1 MENKV
6 KKSSWGGKSIKVKR
20 EKSYLNFL
28 MDILIFFQCKTE
40 RECVLTSIEM
50 AKALGYKDFNE
61 IIENNETIK
70 AGDKI
75 YVNNKDKS
83 LALFLIGEEPL
94 EKGMRIIGSHV
105 DSPRLDLKQNP
116 LYEDTNLAMMETHY
130 YGGIKKYQWVALP
143 LALHGVVVKKT
154 ELK

>member
-1 MENKV
+1 
-6 KKSSWGGKSIKVKR
+6 
-20 EKSYLNFL
+20 
-28 MDILIFFQCKTE
+28 
-40 RECVLTSIEM
+40 M

-143 LALHGVVVKKT
+143 LALHGVVVKKDGT
-154 ELK
+154 KVNVVIGEDPRDPVIGVSDLLVHLAAKQQQKRQMK